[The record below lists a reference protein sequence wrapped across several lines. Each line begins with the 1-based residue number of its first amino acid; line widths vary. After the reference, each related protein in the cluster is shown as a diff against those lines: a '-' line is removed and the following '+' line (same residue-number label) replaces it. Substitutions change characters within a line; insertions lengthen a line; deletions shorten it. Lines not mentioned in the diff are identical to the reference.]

1 MLDATFIEPII
12 LTLGVV
18 VVLIAILSTSRQ
30 NTIRLQAANKK
41 IDELSSRMEK
51 QEADLLKQQCLYNL
65 DKRLSN
71 IRTQYSTPDKAWMN
85 YAQLKQNLDA
95 PLNGWITTFEGKV
108 PLSEREIQF
117 CVYYLIYSNL
127 TLENIA
133 NHICYTEKSIRNYK
147 YRIAQKL
154 GLPSAD
160 LANHLQE
167 SLFSHLYNTPA
178 TACK

>member
-1 MLDATFIEPII
+1 MFDASFIEPIF
-12 LTLGVV
+12 LVLGALIM
-18 VVLIAILSTSRQ
+18 LIAILSTSRQ
-30 NTIRLQAANKK
+30 NAIRLQAANKK
-41 IDELSSRMEK
+41 LDELSTRMEK
-51 QEADLLKQQCLYNL
+51 QEADLFRQQCLYDL
-65 DKRLSN
+65 DKRLTN
-71 IRTQYSTPDKAWMN
+71 IRTQYPTPDKRWMN
-85 YAQLKQNLDA
+85 HAQLKQDLDPA
-95 PLNGWITTFEGKV
+95 LNNWITTFESQV

-133 NHICYTEKSIRNYK
+133 THICYTEKSIRNYK

-154 GLPSAD
+154 GLSSAD

-167 SLFSHLYNTPA
+167 SLFTHLYNTPT